1 MATCVDGGSPLFMT
15 TWNSWKP
22 LKSCG
27 GRGAGDVLRGL
38 HIQEQGRYSGER
50 NHLTTCLDLHK
61 DHLGPGGS
69 VAHLGLGGELK
80 VEIGLSPRGGLY
92 VRSFIDEAQSH
103 HGRVG
108 VVQGLGGYQDGQGCQ
123 RVLG

>member
-27 GRGAGDVLRGL
+27 GRGALESVMSSGVFTSRNGV
-38 HIQEQGRYSGER
+38 GTPGER

-69 VAHLGLGGELK
+69 VAQIGLGGELK
-80 VEIGLSPRGGLY
+80 VEIGLGPRGGLY

-103 HGRVG
+103 HGRVRI
-108 VVQGLGGYQDGQGCQ
+108 VQGLGGYQDG
-123 RVLG
+123 